1 MNCNLDPNRASTC
14 YFGIRGLN
22 CYRHSSER
30 DVEQVSYDG
39 KETVLKQKKNK
50 KLERKLMKTRSY

>member
-39 KETVLKQKKNK
+39 KETVLKQKKK
-50 KLERKLMKTRSY
+50 